1 MKTKGDDLIDAT
13 TYLKMFGKLNLGK
26 INLNSISMSMIGSFD
41 G

>member
-13 TYLKMFGKLNLGK
+13 TYLKMFGKMNIGK
-26 INLNSISMSMIGSFD
+26 ININTIAMSMIGSFD